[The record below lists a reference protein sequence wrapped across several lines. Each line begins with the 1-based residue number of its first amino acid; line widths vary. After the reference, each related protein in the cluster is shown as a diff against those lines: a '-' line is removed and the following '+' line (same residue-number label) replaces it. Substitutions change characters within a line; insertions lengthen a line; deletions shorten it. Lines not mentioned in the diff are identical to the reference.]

1 MNKLLD
7 LEQTTDNYLQL
18 TIINDLLVNYF
29 LLPNLN
35 ILENEDFTI
44 IESGEK
50 QNTTYIEHNLKT
62 EDLSILNT
70 ILLLIYNENITKIF
84 EVSFYIEKVDNYY
97 YIQVKFLFK
106 KDLQKSWLDLYKFLG
121 PDDVFKTD

>member
-35 ILENEDFTI
+35 ILENEDL
-44 IESGEK
+44 
-50 QNTTYIEHNLKT
+50 H
-62 EDLSILNT
+62 
-70 ILLLIYNENITKIF
+70 
-84 EVSFYIEKVDNYY
+84 
-97 YIQVKFLFK
+97 
-106 KDLQKSWLDLYKFLG
+106 
-121 PDDVFKTD
+121 